1 MNSRWK
7 RGAFGLRR
15 PLEVGREVSGREG
28 KMLPNH
34 CVESNMFLNLSLEG
48 IFYIIEMA
56 SV

>member
-1 MNSRWK
+1 MEERCFWSEEASGSRQ
-7 RGAFGLRR
+7 GS
-15 PLEVGREVSGREG
+15 SGREG
-28 KMLPNH
+28 KMVPNH